1 VPWATLLAGGGL
13 RADAFVAFADDAL
26 ARAGARTAAAATASD
41 AVGGPSD
48 GGPFAGVLTGTTTG
62 ADVLRAQN
70 SGGASAGHRS
80 SPDAAVPQVRLL
92 LSAEARAR
100 LALLRS
106 HRLRTTRRLKRQAQ
120 RGARGSLGAA
130 APVSVSG
137 FSDGQLRAVQTSGGS
152 SSSSVSDEED
162 EEGDESDGDSN
173 GADEEASVSRG
184 REDSAEY
191 EDDEGDATIARA
203 EGALAI
209 DADAAEFDARFFPD
223 ARDDG
228 GGFGRT
234 EDDAELAEQVV
245 SDANLKSYFTDVSDR
260 FRLRDFL
267 YLHVLL

>member
-1 VPWATLLAGGGL
+1 
-13 RADAFVAFADDAL
+13 
-26 ARAGARTAAAATASD
+26 
-41 AVGGPSD
+41 
-48 GGPFAGVLTGTTTG
+48 
-62 ADVLRAQN
+62 
-70 SGGASAGHRS
+70 
-80 SPDAAVPQVRLL
+80 LL

-106 HRLRTTRRLKRQAQ
+106 HRQRTARRLKRQAQ

-137 FSDGQLRAVQTSGGS
+137 FLDGQLRAVQTSGGS
-152 SSSSVSDEED
+152 SSNSSVSDEED
-162 EEGDESDGDSN
+162 KDSDESDGDSN

-184 REDSAEY
+184 REGSAEY

-209 DADAAEFDARFFPD
+209 DAEAAEFDACFFPD
-223 ARDDG
+223 ARDNG

-245 SDANLKSYFTDVSDR
+245 TDTTLKTYFTDVLDGVSIAR
-260 FRLRDFL
+260 FFIF
-267 YLHVLL
+267 